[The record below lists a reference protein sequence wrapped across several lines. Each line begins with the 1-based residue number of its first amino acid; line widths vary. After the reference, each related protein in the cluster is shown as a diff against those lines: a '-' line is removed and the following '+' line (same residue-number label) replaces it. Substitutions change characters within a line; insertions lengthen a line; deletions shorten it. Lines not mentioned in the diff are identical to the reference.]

1 MGGGAWRSP
10 RVISTCP
17 GELEATIT
25 RHGIARDSGMVK
37 RVAHGWAP
45 RLLCDHTIVHDCVDI
60 ELATGRSVAV
70 LTLQLAVHV
79 RCVLIYHKETSSL
92 DRTIMFKRVYP

>member
-45 RLLCDHTIVHDCVDI
+45 RLLCDHTIVHDGVDI
-60 ELATGRSVAV
+60 ELATGRSVVGSRFNVAIGRACSMCANIPQRDV
-70 LTLQLAVHV
+70 NQV
-79 RCVLIYHKETSSL
+79 
-92 DRTIMFKRVYP
+92 